1 LEAAE
6 SGDEGLFGE
15 MFAADINNGPSSFL
29 ETPNSHHLLRD
40 FGKPSGLNPRRV
52 LEEACKARYV
62 VKDIQIIT
70 KANVRLR
77 DPASKVVFQDLSVS
91 TYSNRK
97 AVEIQWSKPQE
108 EPFSVSV
115 ERVTIRSNP
124 FTVFASM
131 DTIATSTSLQ
141 AEGYA
146 STLGLFLIS
155 GSNTKEGKAYLRLPA
170 VWRELWTEF
179 SETKK
184 QQEDETDKAQIK
196 RLRDLV
202 RDNHGKFENDVVLS
216 ENFKRRNGNSK
227 PAEPVEAIQDAGQ
240 RVSAEKL
247 SRLWKEKSSTPA
259 FQKMTESRKTLPI
272 WAHKQEILD
281 TLENNQAV
289 IICSETGSGKST
301 QIPSFIM
308 ENELANG
315 RECKIYITEPR
326 RISAISLARRVSEEL
341 GEKAY
346 EVGTSRSLVGYAI
359 RLESKITQSTK
370 LIFAYVFLIFTIEN
384 SQTDAK

>member
-1 LEAAE
+1 LESTE

-62 VKDIQIIT
+62 VRDIQIII
-70 KANVRLR
+70 KVNVRLR

-227 PAEPVEAIQDAGQ
+227 PAEPAEAIQDAGQ
-240 RVSAEKL
+240 RVSAETL

-341 GEKAY
+341 GEKSH
-346 EVGTSRSLVGYAI
+346 EVGTGRSLVGYAI

-370 LIFAYVFLIFTIEN
+370 LIFAYAFPIFTI
-384 SQTDAK
+384 

>member
-1 LEAAE
+1 M
-6 SGDEGLFGE
+6 D
-15 MFAADINNGPSSFL
+15 
-29 ETPNSHHLLRD
+29 
-40 FGKPSGLNPRRV
+40 
-52 LEEACKARYV
+52 
-62 VKDIQIIT
+62 
-70 KANVRLR
+70 
-77 DPASKVVFQDLSVS
+77 
-91 TYSNRK
+91 
-97 AVEIQWSKPQE
+97 
-108 EPFSVSV
+108 
-115 ERVTIRSNP
+115 RVTIQSNP

-131 DTIATSTSLQ
+131 DTIATTTSVQ

-146 STLGLFLIS
+146 STLGLFLIT

-179 SETKK
+179 SEIKK
-184 QQEDETDKAQIK
+184 QQEDEADKAQIK
-196 RLRDLV
+196 HLRDLL
-202 RDNHGKFENDVVLS
+202 RENHGKFENDVVLS

-227 PAEPVEAIQDAGQ
+227 VAE
-240 RVSAEKL
+240 SAEVVQDVSQRASSAERL
-247 SRLWKEKSSTPA
+247 SRLWKEKSSTPS

-341 GEKAY
+341 GEKSY

-370 LIFAYVFLIFTIEN
+370 LIFAYVFLLFRN
-384 SQTDAK
+384 S